1 MEIDKILAERGNR
14 YGAFP
19 DHAAISQGIKRVMMA
34 APKWALLSDSQK
46 EALELIAHKIGR
58 MLNGDVTYVD
68 NGVDISGYATLM
80 VNEMRAALARSE
92 TNNPVK

>member
-1 MEIDKILAERGNR
+1 MIEKILAERGNR

-34 APKWALLSDSQK
+34 APKWALLTDAQK

-58 MLNGDVTYVD
+58 MLNGDVTYID
-68 NGVDISGYATLM
+68 NPVDIVGYATLM
-80 VNEMRAALARSE
+80 VNAMREEASRD
-92 TNNPVK
+92 VG

>member
-1 MEIDKILAERGNR
+1 MIEKILAERGNR

-34 APKWALLSDSQK
+34 SPNWALLTDAQR

-58 MLNGDVTYVD
+58 MLNGDVTYID
-68 NGVDISGYATLM
+68 NGVDIVGYATLM
-80 VNEMRAALARSE
+80 VNAMREDASRD
-92 TNNPVK
+92 VG